1 MRKTAG
7 AVICAIVVLA
17 CAGCASTRSTEAQMV
32 YDTVYVARHSR
43 DNIYVK
49 DSISRKEKTVLDTVY
64 ITESRWKVEYR
75 DRVMRD
81 TIYEQHTDS
90 VRIETKV
97 YPTPIEEA
105 KTAALWV
112 MVGIGIAIAFI
123 IAKKIFI

>member
-1 MRKTAG
+1 MTG
-7 AVICAIVVLA
+7 VVICVIVVLL

-32 YDTVYVARHSR
+32 YDTVYVASHTR
-43 DNIYVK
+43 DSIYVK
-49 DSISRKEKTVLDTVY
+49 DSVSRKEKTMLDTVY
-64 ITESRWKVEYR
+64 ITESRWTVEYR

-105 KTAALWV
+105 KSAAMWIAVGMLLMFGV
-112 MVGIGIAIAFI
+112 MTL
-123 IAKKIFI
+123 KKIML

>member
-1 MRKTAG
+1 MTG
-7 AVICAIVVLA
+7 VVICVIVVLL

-32 YDTVYVARHSR
+32 YDTVYVASHTR
-43 DNIYVK
+43 DSIYVK
-49 DSISRKEKTVLDTVY
+49 DSVSRTEKTVLDTVY

-97 YPTPIEEA
+97 FPTPIEKA
-105 KTAALWV
+105 KSAAAWTAVGMLLMFVV
-112 MVGIGIAIAFI
+112 MTL
-123 IAKKIFI
+123 KKIML